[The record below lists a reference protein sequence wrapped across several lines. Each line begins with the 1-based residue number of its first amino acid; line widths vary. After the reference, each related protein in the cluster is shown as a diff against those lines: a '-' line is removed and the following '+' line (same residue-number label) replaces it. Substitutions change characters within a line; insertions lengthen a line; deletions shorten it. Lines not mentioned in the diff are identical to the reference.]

1 MKLFVFVGNVTQN
14 AGAVCP
20 EDRLAEFFGW
30 YRVIL
35 PQIQAA

>member
-20 EDRLAEFFGW
+20 EDRLADW
-30 YRVIL
+30 YANATT
-35 PQIQAA
+35 AAESSR